1 MKKKIIY
8 SLILFSY
15 TTIVFTQTA
24 VNNKTLQSL
33 EKNNGISKEVD
44 SKDTTGN
51 ISGTWRLDE
60 VQRGNVIIRD
70 YLIIHQDNNTFNGTI
85 IIGGG
90 NVIPFLKPHFEGK
103 EAIFIA
109 GDWNRVYR
117 LHREGDNMHVTIAYT
132 GNYANSKPSEGIAIR
147 VPEAETYPP
156 KPIPLPY
163 LVSVPE
169 NTLLQTPPMG
179 WNSWNHFGNNVDD
192 SIVRTTAAKLVN
204 SGLAAAGYIYI
215 NIDDTWEGS
224 RDSTGNIIPNE
235 KFPDMKALADY
246 VHSRGLKLGI
256 YSSPGP
262 NTCGGYL
269 GSYGH
274 EEQDAT
280 TYADWGIDYLKYDWC
295 SAGSIYSNDQ
305 LQAVYQKMGIA
316 LEKSGRHVAYSLC
329 EYGMGNVWEWGP
341 KVGANLWRTT
351 GDIQDNWKSMS
362 EIGFSQS
369 EIAQYACPGHWNDP
383 DMLEIGNGGMTNTEY
398 RTHFS
403 LWCLLAAPLMAG
415 NDLNN
420 MSAETLE
427 ILSNNEAIAID
438 QDPLGKQATQ
448 VVKQGDIQIWARELK
463 DGSKAVGLFN
473 TGMKTLKITLN
484 FTDIKVNGTQK
495 IRDLWLHKDLGGFDK
510 NFEANVDPHGT
521 VLIKVIPVGT
531 PK

>member
-1 MKKKIIY
+1 
-8 SLILFSY
+8 
-15 TTIVFTQTA
+15 
-24 VNNKTLQSL
+24 
-33 EKNNGISKEVD
+33 
-44 SKDTTGN
+44 
-51 ISGTWRLDE
+51 
-60 VQRGNVIIRD
+60 
-70 YLIIHQDNNTFNGTI
+70 
-85 IIGGG
+85 
-90 NVIPFLKPHFEGK
+90 
-103 EAIFIA
+103 
-109 GDWNRVYR
+109 
-117 LHREGDNMHVTIAYT
+117 
-132 GNYANSKPSEGIAIR
+132 
-147 VPEAETYPP
+147 
-156 KPIPLPY
+156 
-163 LVSVPE
+163 
-169 NTLLQTPPMG
+169 MG

-369 EIAQYACPGHWNDP
+369 EISKYAGPGHWNDP

-403 LWCLLAAPLMAG
+403 LWCLL
-415 NDLNN
+415 
-420 MSAETLE
+420 
-427 ILSNNEAIAID
+427 
-438 QDPLGKQATQ
+438 Q
-448 VVKQGDIQIWARELK
+448 
-463 DGSKAVGLFN
+463 
-473 TGMKTLKITLN
+473 
-484 FTDIKVNGTQK
+484 
-495 IRDLWLHKDLGGFDK
+495 H
-510 NFEANVDPHGT
+510 H
-521 VLIKVIPVGT
+521 
-531 PK
+531 